1 MYYSTIQIPTEF
13 EMSLK
18 SNNFKL
24 AGQKI
29 KLWLVDARLETPSVP
44 AGTYGVRET
53 RVWPTEARQ
62 RGCSYKGRF
71 VVRAAYSIDGITQPI
86 LEKSLGNLPVMLGSD
101 ACNLKDCTPAQLI
114 EHGEQVGGF

>member
-1 MYYSTIQIPTEF
+1 M
-13 EMSLK
+13 
-18 SNNFKL
+18 
-24 AGQKI
+24 I

-44 AGTYGVRET
+44 AGTYGIRET

-101 ACNLKDCTPAQLI
+101 ACNLKGSTPAQLI
-114 EHGEQVGGF
+114 EHGEQVGVLARCLSLLFLHQHYFALT